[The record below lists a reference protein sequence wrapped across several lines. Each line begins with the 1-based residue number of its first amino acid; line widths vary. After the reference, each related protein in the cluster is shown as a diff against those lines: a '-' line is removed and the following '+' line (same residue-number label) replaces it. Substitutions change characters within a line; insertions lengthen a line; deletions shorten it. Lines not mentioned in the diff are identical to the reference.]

1 MLFVF
6 LIQIELELIK
16 LGNYCL
22 PLRLKTQV
30 KKKKYETTTKKKPT
44 NLLVQILNWTGEMSV
59 LRMFFCLTS
68 CPSPGARVC
77 SMHVNTSGLGLAAA
91 NSTARACGGRLVEM
105 L

>member
-6 LIQIELELIK
+6 LIQIDLELIK

-30 KKKKYETTTKKKPT
+30 KKKKKQQQKKTT
-44 NLLVQILNWTGEMSV
+44 NLPVQILNWTGEMSV

>member
-6 LIQIELELIK
+6 LIQIDLELIK
-16 LGNYCL
+16 LGNSCL
-22 PLRLKTQV
+22 PLCLKTQV
-30 KKKKYETTTKKKPT
+30 FFLKKMKQQQKKTT
-44 NLLVQILNWTGEMSV
+44 NLPVQILNWTGEMSV